1 MSTSNDILVG
11 YSPSDFFYT
20 KANIEGKMPTAE
32 QCDTLNPASSEWDT
46 KCNLTNF
53 STNANDCY
61 NKELCKNRTNVYWLT
76 NDKNINSGSTQK
88 YLDMNKEYNYQLLT
102 TFNLGV
108 GILILSGFIIKNT
121 YYNI

>member
-11 YSPSDFFYT
+11 YSPGDFFYA
-20 KANIEGKMPTAE
+20 KANVQGKMPTAT
-32 QCDTLNPASSEWDT
+32 QCATLNPTNIEWDT
-46 KCNLTNF
+46 KCNASTF
-53 STNANDCY
+53 ETNATDCY
-61 NKELCKNRTNVYWLT
+61 NKELCKNRHNVYWLT

-88 YLDMNKEYNYQLLT
+88 YLDMNKEYNYELLT

-108 GILILSGFIIKNT
+108 GVLILSGFIIKNT

>member
-20 KANIEGKMPTAE
+20 KAEVEGKMPTAE
-32 QCDTLNPASSEWDT
+32 QCDALNPSNIEWND
-46 KCNLTNF
+46 KCNSDNF
-53 STNANDCY
+53 ANNATDCF
-61 NKELCKNRTNVYWLT
+61 NKELCKNRNSVEWLRQE
-76 NDKNINSGSTQK
+76 KNINSGSTQK

-102 TFNLGV
+102 SFNLGV
-108 GILILSGFIIKNT
+108 GIMILTGFIIKNT